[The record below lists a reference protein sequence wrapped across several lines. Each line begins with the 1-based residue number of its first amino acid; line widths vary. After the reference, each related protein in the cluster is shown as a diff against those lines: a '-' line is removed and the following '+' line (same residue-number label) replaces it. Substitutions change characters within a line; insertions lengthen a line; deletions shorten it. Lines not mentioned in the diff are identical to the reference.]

1 MSNNHYQQNLGSM
14 WHLIYSGYL
23 SYPLFLQ
30 KGKFGNHFEVSTFGG
45 SLFPEGSLLSGF
57 ANTCDILSLLSRG
70 RYFRNFAVSLKQNS
84 WMLYLYII
92 FTYLNSYKSVDRSL
106 LMDKFGIKLLELK
119 TLLINRTL
127 QRNSRKKQI
136 TGAPHENIVQN
147 HLNMALL
154 NVF

>member
-1 MSNNHYQQNLGSM
+1 
-14 WHLIYSGYL
+14 
-23 SYPLFLQ
+23 
-30 KGKFGNHFEVSTFGG
+30 
-45 SLFPEGSLLSGF
+45 
-57 ANTCDILSLLSRG
+57 
-70 RYFRNFAVSLKQNS
+70 
-84 WMLYLYII
+84 MLYLYII

-106 LMDKFGIKLLELK
+106 LMDKFRIKLLELK

-136 TGAPHENIVQN
+136 TGAGAGENIVQN